1 MKKRLLFLLFA
12 IVLCLPAWSQL
23 RGDMNND
30 NQVDV
35 TDVSIM
41 IDMVLG
47 KIQPNLAI
55 ADLDGNGQV
64 DVSDVSALID
74 VVLGKEPGGGDEP
87 STKTFTVNGVSF
99 TMVTVQGG
107 TFTMRGTTEQGLDVQ
122 ADELPVHQVT
132 LSDYSIG
139 QTEVTQELWVA
150 VMGKNPSSFCAASN
164 FGYSDDFQ
172 RPVERVS
179 WNDCQEFLAKLNE
192 LTGETFRLP
201 TEAEWEYAARG
212 GNKSKGYKYSGSN
225 DLDEVALYSGNVPS
239 QQPFTEGYGTQAVA
253 QRMPNELGLYDMT
266 GNVWEWC
273 NDYYGYYTGSSQTNP
288 TGPTTGSWRV
298 YRGASFSSPEA
309 KCHVSFRA
317 RASVSLIDLGLRLA
331 M

>member
-1 MKKRLLFLLFA
+1 MPARVYTLIVFVNNFLYILIITVFFVTMRIYNQIKTYQNEKKITFLLFA

-107 TFTMRGTTEQGLDVQ
+107 TFTMGGTTEQGLDVQ

-132 LSDYSIG
+132 MSDYSIG
-139 QTEVTQELWVA
+139 QTEVTQELW
-150 VMGKNPSSFCAASN
+150 
-164 FGYSDDFQ
+164 
-172 RPVERVS
+172 
-179 WNDCQEFLAKLNE
+179 L
-192 LTGETFRLP
+192 
-201 TEAEWEYAARG
+201 
-212 GNKSKGYKYSGSN
+212 
-225 DLDEVALYSGNVPS
+225 
-239 QQPFTEGYGTQAVA
+239 
-253 QRMPNELGLYDMT
+253 
-266 GNVWEWC
+266 
-273 NDYYGYYTGSSQTNP
+273 
-288 TGPTTGSWRV
+288 
-298 YRGASFSSPEA
+298 
-309 KCHVSFRA
+309 
-317 RASVSLIDLGLRLA
+317 
-331 M
+331 